1 MMMVADEKVRVAD
14 KVMEMPEPAMP
25 EPAMSEAAVS
35 AMRAVIKTGGRWG
48 QAALM
53 RVSRLSC
60 ATWRPPASGPL
71 AAMQKKRVVE
81 GEVHGIRKRRVSNV
95 RDTNDQTPP
104 AAVQQLVFS
113 TSTGVPAIKQLLIG
127 A

>member
-48 QAALM
+48 QWLGA
-53 RVSRLSC
+53 
-60 ATWRPPASGPL
+60 G
-71 AAMQKKRVVE
+71 QK
-81 GEVHGIRKRRVSNV
+81 
-95 RDTNDQTPP
+95 P
-104 AAVQQLVFS
+104 
-113 TSTGVPAIKQLLIG
+113 
-127 A
+127 